1 MEPDESG
8 GIFAPFFGIPALT
21 MTLTHNLQQRS
32 GAGLLLAFARR
43 TPTGFDM
50 EILEPDA
57 NLKDEN
63 QEIAVAAL
71 NHLVERSVL
80 IAPEQYQ
87 WEYKRFKTSPEGRTR
102 RYNTEPSRAN
112 HKR

>member
-32 GAGLLLAFARR
+32 GAGLYLAFAKR

-50 EILEPDA
+50 EILEPDTA
-57 NLKDEN
+57 INDQN
-63 QEIAVAAL
+63 PEIAVAAL
-71 NHLVERSVL
+71 NQLVERSVL

-87 WEYKRFKTSPEGRTR
+87 WEYKRFKSSPEGRTR
-102 RYNTEPSRAN
+102 RYNTQPSPGHRS
-112 HKR
+112 